1 MAEFKE
7 GRPAEDLPRS
17 VICAESYL
25 CTRFKNFVL
34 EVLLAASTDWV
45 DFMDILREA
54 DSAEAQPQLRA
65 SNENILATV
74 SFIRLYAQK
83 M

>member
-7 GRPAEDLPRS
+7 GRPAEDLPHS

-34 EVLLAASTDWV
+34 EVLLAASPDWV
-45 DFMDILREA
+45 DFVDILRE
-54 DSAEAQPQLRA
+54 AEAQPQLRA